1 MRTAF
6 VLAVAVTVAA
16 CARLAT
22 PHAPMVTTNDGRRCV
37 RECRSLHD
45 RCVTRVNRETE
56 ESYLRFAN
64 PQLGSCDRQLG
75 GCYATC
81 PN

>member
-1 MRTAF
+1 MRTALF
-6 VLAVAVTVAA
+6 AAVAMTVAA

-22 PHAPMVTTNDGRRCV
+22 PHAPMVTTPDGRRCV
-37 RECRSLHD
+37 RECQSLHS
-45 RCVTRVNRETE
+45 RCVSRVNRETE

-64 PQLGSCDRQLG
+64 PQLGSCNKRLG
-75 GCYATC
+75 GCYAIC